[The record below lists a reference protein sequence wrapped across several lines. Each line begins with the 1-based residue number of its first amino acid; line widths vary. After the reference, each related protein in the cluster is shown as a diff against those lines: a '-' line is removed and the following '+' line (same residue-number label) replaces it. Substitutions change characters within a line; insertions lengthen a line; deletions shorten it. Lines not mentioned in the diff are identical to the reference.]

1 MAKKLGPPLVLGVF
15 TIMALVFLTGGATD
29 DKDPLRENFKINAIY
44 YDAGYVEVSYV
55 DKSDKTNSVTLE
67 ILGMETSFQ
76 KTFSDSEF
84 ILLRVRILNCGRG
97 QDFAVVLD
105 PSDVV
110 LLGFSFFKICNLLVT
125 SPSALALRRSS
136 IFALKAIAF
145 LALPRIAKPK
155 TFTMDA

>member
-67 ILGMETSFQ
+67 ILRMETSFQ

-84 ILLRVRILNCGRG
+84 IEIIQFPNVPKYGWEVHP
-97 QDFAVVLD
+97 VVLEIEHEEFGH
-105 PSDVV
+105 VQ
-110 LLGFSFFKICNLLVT
+110 LKTEIHELN
-125 SPSALALRRSS
+125 SPTPNTIYST
-136 IFALKAIAF
+136 
-145 LALPRIAKPK
+145 P
-155 TFTMDA
+155 

>member
-15 TIMALVFLTGGATD
+15 TILALVFLTGGATD

-44 YDAGYVEVSYV
+44 YDAGYVEVSYL

-84 ILLRVRILNCGRG
+84 IEIIPFPNTPKYGWEIHPIVMEIEHEEFGHIQLKTEIHELN
-97 QDFAVVLD
+97 D
-105 PSDVV
+105 PYPNTIYS
-110 LLGFSFFKICNLLVT
+110 T
-125 SPSALALRRSS
+125 P
-136 IFALKAIAF
+136 
-145 LALPRIAKPK
+145 
-155 TFTMDA
+155 

>member
-15 TIMALVFLTGGATD
+15 TILALVFLTGGATD

-44 YDAGYVEVSYV
+44 YDAGYVEVSYL

-84 ILLRVRILNCGRG
+84 IEIIQFPNIPKYGWEIHPIVMEIEHEKFGHIQLKTEIHELN
-97 QDFAVVLD
+97 D
-105 PSDVV
+105 PSPNTIY
-110 LLGFSFFKICNLLVT
+110 ST
-125 SPSALALRRSS
+125 P
-136 IFALKAIAF
+136 
-145 LALPRIAKPK
+145 
-155 TFTMDA
+155 

>member
-15 TIMALVFLTGGATD
+15 TILALVFLTGGATD

-44 YDAGYVEVSYV
+44 YDAGYVEVSYL

-84 ILLRVRILNCGRG
+84 IEIIQFPNIPKYGWEIHPIVMEIEHEEFGHVQLKTEIHELN
-97 QDFAVVLD
+97 D
-105 PSDVV
+105 PSPNTIY
-110 LLGFSFFKICNLLVT
+110 ST
-125 SPSALALRRSS
+125 P
-136 IFALKAIAF
+136 
-145 LALPRIAKPK
+145 
-155 TFTMDA
+155 

>member
-1 MAKKLGPPLVLGVF
+1 KKLGPPLVLGVF

-84 ILLRVRILNCGRG
+84 IEIIQFPNVPKYGWEVHP
-97 QDFAVVLD
+97 VVLEIEHEEFGH
-105 PSDVV
+105 VQ
-110 LLGFSFFKICNLLVT
+110 LKTEIHELN
-125 SPSALALRRSS
+125 SPTPNTIYST
-136 IFALKAIAF
+136 
-145 LALPRIAKPK
+145 P
-155 TFTMDA
+155 

>member
-15 TIMALVFLTGGATD
+15 TILALVFLTGGATD

-44 YDAGYVEVSYV
+44 YDAGYVEVSYL

-84 ILLRVRILNCGRG
+84 IEIIQFPNLPKYGWEIHPIVMEIEHEEFGHVQLKTEIHELN
-97 QDFAVVLD
+97 
-105 PSDVV
+105 
-110 LLGFSFFKICNLLVT
+110 
-125 SPSALALRRSS
+125 SPTPNTIYST
-136 IFALKAIAF
+136 
-145 LALPRIAKPK
+145 P
-155 TFTMDA
+155 

>member
-15 TIMALVFLTGGATD
+15 TILALVFLTGGATD

-44 YDAGYVEVSYV
+44 YDTGYVEVSYI

-84 ILLRVRILNCGRG
+84 IEIIQFPNVPKYGWEIHPVVMEIKHEEFGHVQLKTEIHELN
-97 QDFAVVLD
+97 F
-105 PSDVV
+105 PTPNTIYS
-110 LLGFSFFKICNLLVT
+110 T
-125 SPSALALRRSS
+125 P
-136 IFALKAIAF
+136 
-145 LALPRIAKPK
+145 
-155 TFTMDA
+155 

>member
-1 MAKKLGPPLVLGVF
+1 MAKKLGPPLVLGIF
-15 TIMALVFLTGGATD
+15 TILALVFLTGGATD

-84 ILLRVRILNCGRG
+84 IEIIQFPNVPKYGWEIHPIVMEIEHEEFGHVQLKTEIHELNT
-97 QDFAVVLD
+97 
-105 PSDVV
+105 PSPNTIY
-110 LLGFSFFKICNLLVT
+110 SN
-125 SPSALALRRSS
+125 P
-136 IFALKAIAF
+136 
-145 LALPRIAKPK
+145 
-155 TFTMDA
+155 

>member
-15 TIMALVFLTGGATD
+15 RIMALVFLTGGATD

-84 ILLRVRILNCGRG
+84 IEIIQFPNVPKYGW
-97 QDFAVVLD
+97 DVHPVVLEIEHEEFGH
-105 PSDVV
+105 VQ
-110 LLGFSFFKICNLLVT
+110 LKTEIHELN
-125 SPSALALRRSS
+125 SPTPNTIYST
-136 IFALKAIAF
+136 
-145 LALPRIAKPK
+145 P
-155 TFTMDA
+155 

>member
-67 ILGMETSFQ
+67 ILGMGTSFQ

-84 ILLRVRILNCGRG
+84 IEIIQFPNVPKYGW
-97 QDFAVVLD
+97 DVHPVVLEIEHEEFGH
-105 PSDVV
+105 VQ
-110 LLGFSFFKICNLLVT
+110 LKTEIHELN
-125 SPSALALRRSS
+125 SPTPNTIYST
-136 IFALKAIAF
+136 
-145 LALPRIAKPK
+145 P
-155 TFTMDA
+155 